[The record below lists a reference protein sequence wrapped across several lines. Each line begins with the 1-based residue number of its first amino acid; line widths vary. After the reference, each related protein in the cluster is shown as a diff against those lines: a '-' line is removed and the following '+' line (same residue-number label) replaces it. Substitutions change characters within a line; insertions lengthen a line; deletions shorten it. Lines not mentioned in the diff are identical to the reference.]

1 MRLNRIYVVVLF
13 VISTLAFAQEK
24 LPSWV
29 EQRPVDPQYYIGI
42 GYASKTEHP
51 TDYQKVARDNALS
64 DIASQIKVQISS
76 DVIQQVVEKGGILAD
91 DFKSYVRS
99 STKAELEGYEQ
110 VDSWEDEQNY
120 WVYYRLSK
128 AKYARLRKEKLE
140 KAKALS
146 LDMFKRA
153 RQSERNGKIDK
164 ALLFYFQAI
173 PPIEKFVSQP
183 LEVEVDGQRMYLFNE
198 IYSSLQRILSQI
210 TMQAL
215 NGELQGKL
223 GQPIAEP
230 LRVKISYSES
240 GTTTPVANMPVI
252 FSFIRGAGDLISNA
266 FSDLQ
271 GIAQTRILR
280 INSSDNL
287 QIVRCQIHLHK
298 LINQDN
304 PSVILK
310 GIMNSLVVPSA
321 RFMIRVSGLTAYI
334 ETQEKV
340 LGRPV
345 EIKQLEP
352 ALKNILGSQGFTF
365 VKTPTKADYLI
376 RVKASARKGA
386 EMYGLHSSFV
396 NLTFS
401 VIDLKSGAE
410 IYKNVL
416 ENVKGIDLNY
426 EKAGFKALSN
436 AAKEINNRLIP
447 DFLQKIHSAK

>member
-1 MRLNRIYVVVLF
+1 MRLNRIYALVLF
-13 VISTLAFAQEK
+13 TISALAFAQEK
-24 LPSWV
+24 LPSWI
-29 EQRPVDPQYYIGI
+29 EQRPVNPQFYIGI
-42 GYASKTEHP
+42 GYASKTDHP

-99 STKAELEGYEQ
+99 STKAELEGYEL

-120 WVYYRLSK
+120 WVYYRMSK
-128 AKYARLRKEKLE
+128 SKYARLRQEKLE
-140 KAKALS
+140 KAKALA

-153 RQSERNGKIDK
+153 RESERNGKIDK

-183 LEVEVDGQRMYLFNE
+183 LEVEVNGQRLYLFNE
-198 IYSSLQRILSQI
+198 IYSSIQRLLSQI

-215 NGELQGKL
+215 NGEVRGKL
-223 GQPIAEP
+223 GQAVAEP
-230 LRVKISYSES
+230 LRVKVMYSAS
-240 GTTTPVANMPVI
+240 GVNAPVANMPVV
-252 FSFIRGAGDLISNA
+252 FSFIRGAGDLIRNA
-266 FSDLQ
+266 FSDLK

-287 QIVRCQIHLHK
+287 QIVRCQINLHK

-334 ETQEKV
+334 ETHENV
-340 LGRPV
+340 LGKPV

-352 ALKNILGSQGFTF
+352 ALKNILGTQGFTF
-365 VKTPTKADYLI
+365 VNSPVKADYLI
-376 RVKASARKGA
+376 KINASARKGA
-386 EMYGLHSSFV
+386 EMYGLYSSFV
-396 NLTFS
+396 NLTLS
-401 VIDLKSGAE
+401 VVDLKSGAE